1 MDKKSKSVGIVG
13 IGFYVP
19 EKIITNFDLE
29 KTLDTSDEWIYTRT
43 GIKERRVVAD
53 NQFASDLAAESS
65 LRALKNAG
73 MKPEEV
79 ELIVVCTLSPDMFFP
94 STACIVQSKI
104 GAINSA
110 CFDIEAA
117 CSGFNYGLCIAES
130 FIKSGQYNN
139 VLLIGT
145 EVFSRILDWQ
155 DRSTC
160 VLFGDGAGAVVLR
173 EVSNNSGILSH
184 YLNAD
189 GTGTDLLNLPA
200 GGSRLPAS
208 IETVNQRLHYLKM
221 NGREIY
227 KFATKMIPEA
237 VKNSL
242 NKAGLTEKDIDL
254 LIPHQANIRI
264 INTVAEKLKLPM
276 EKVFI
281 NIHKYGNTSAASI
294 PIALSEAISENR
306 IKKNDIVVLTSF
318 GAGLTWGASVIR
330 W

>member
-189 GTGTDLLNLPA
+189 GSGTDLLNLPA

-208 IETVNQRLHYLKM
+208 IETINQRLHYLKM

-276 EKVFI
+276 EKIFI
-281 NIHKYGNTSAASI
+281 NINKYGNTSAASI